1 MEEII
6 KKIYKRDKISLRKL
20 QLKYVIKYISQYKH
34 FPLLRDF
41 IESHKNTYCYF
52 SFSEYLTCPRYCL
65 EDCLDCNYKKKDSK
79 CYLIFCSTTLTQNEI
94 DFLKN
99 LTNTKEEMRMYSQ
112 TFFYEI
118 IFERVHL
125 QKEKKESLSLIDKS
139 YNYIGFYH
147 FKKYKRAKTNVIW
160 ENYDKIDEEKL
171 LFMDNFSSLY
181 IINRKFKKEKDI
193 ILKTTLK
200 TLQRYINIKL
210 DFSNFSSTN
219 ETIDEIDKLDIFKNI
234 SISICKGFQ
243 EIFQSHIYKDVCND
257 LIANKCSNP
266 SSLLELKNFQTKRD
280 FYITKKEIANNIKQ
294 IGKKRL
300 NKLSFKQLHILYCYV
315 KYFDGIFVDKLI
327 SSLEILNFVDYD
339 FCNNNYKKTQKNIA
353 ITGYTKIIADKFDSL
368 IATDISNMLFKLKL
382 QKKQLRQLLDIKTI
396 TEKNVIELHNKL
408 VEIYNKKVLGIKNVK
423 YPTNSIYV
431 KFSEYLPDSWKIL
444 EPTELHQE
452 GIHMHNCIGTYVEK
466 VINGECGLYCGT
478 VNNKRYNAELI
489 YDKEE
494 NKLQIRQ
501 LFGKFNEPPEEDEV
515 KEFKQAVKNFVCNPS
530 S

>member
-41 IESHKNTYCYF
+41 IESHKNTYCFF
-52 SFSEYLTCPRYCL
+52 SYSEYLTCPRYCTQ
-65 EDCLDCNYKKKDSK
+65 DCLNCNHQKNNST
-79 CYLIFCSTTLTQNEI
+79 CYLIFYSTTLTQDEI
-94 DFLKN
+94 DFMKSLLN
-99 LTNTKEEMRMYSQ
+99 AKEEMRMYSE

-118 IFERVHL
+118 IFK
-125 QKEKKESLSLIDKS
+125 KEYIGTKETEESLSFIHTY
-139 YNYIGFYH
+139 YNYIGFNH
-147 FKKYKRAKTNVIW
+147 FKKSVKW
-160 ENYDKIDEEKL
+160 ENYDKICEEKL
-171 LFMDNFSSLY
+171 LFMNDFSSLY

-200 TLQRYINIKL
+200 TLQRYIKL
-210 DFSNFSSTN
+210 EFSEFSLADR
-219 ETIDEIDKLDIFKNI
+219 TIDELYIFKNI

-353 ITGYTKIIADKFDSL
+353 ITCYTKIIADKFDSL

-408 VEIYNKKVLGIKNVK
+408 VEIYNKKGLGIKNIK

-489 YDKEE
+489 YDKEK

-501 LFGKFNEPPEEDEV
+501 LFGKFNEPPEEEEV
-515 KEFKQAVKNFVCNPS
+515 KDFKQAVKNFVCNPS

>member
-52 SFSEYLTCPRYCL
+52 SFSEYLTCPLYCS

-125 QKEKKESLSLIDKS
+125 QKEKKESLSLIDKY

-147 FKKYKRAKTNVIW
+147 FKKNVIW

-210 DFSNFSSTN
+210 EFSNFSSTN
-219 ETIDEIDKLDIFKNI
+219 ETIDEIDELDIFKNI
-234 SISICKGFQ
+234 PISICKGFQ

-266 SSLLELKNFQTKRD
+266 SSLIELKNFQTKRD
-280 FYITKKEIANNIKQ
+280 FYLTKKEIANNIEK

-300 NKLSFKQLHILYCYV
+300 NKLSFFQLHFLFCYV
-315 KYFDGIFVDKLI
+315 KYFNTIFIDELMFLLKAI
-327 SSLEILNFVDYD
+327 HMYHFYD
-339 FCNNNYKKTQKNIA
+339 SNHKKTQKYIA
-353 ITGYTKIIADKFDSL
+353 ISCYTEILAINYDSQIAR
-368 IATDISNMLFKLKL
+368 DIRNMLLQLKL
-382 QKKQLRQLLDIKTI
+382 PKKQLNQLLNIKTI

-408 VEIYNKKVLGIKNVK
+408 VEIYNNKISNYKNAK
-423 YPTNSIYV
+423 YPENSIYV
-431 KFSEYLPDSWKIL
+431 KFSEYLPSSWKIL
-444 EPTELHQE
+444 EPKDLHKE
-452 GIHMHNCIGTYVEK
+452 GVQMHNCIGTYFDK
-466 VINGECGLYCGT
+466 VINGECGLYYGT

-489 YDKEE
+489 YDKERK
-494 NKLQIRQ
+494 KLQIRQ
-501 LFGKFNEPPEEDEV
+501 LFGKFNEPPEECEV
-515 KEFKQAVKNFVCNPS
+515 KDFKQAVKTFTVKP
-530 S
+530 